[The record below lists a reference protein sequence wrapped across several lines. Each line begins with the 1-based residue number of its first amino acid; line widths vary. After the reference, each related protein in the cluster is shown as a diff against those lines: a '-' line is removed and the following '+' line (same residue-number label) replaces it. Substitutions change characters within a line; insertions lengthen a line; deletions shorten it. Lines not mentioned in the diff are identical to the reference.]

1 MHGQLSLGA
10 LAEQVQAQTIDTV
23 VAAFPDMQGRLVGKR
38 FHAGYFCESAHEE
51 THGCDY
57 LLACDIDMEPV
68 PGYQVASWQR
78 SEEHTSE
85 LQSQFHLVC
94 RLLLEKK
101 KLEVVDSGQVGPDQ
115 G

>member
-1 MHGQLSLGA
+1 MQGQLSLGA
-10 LAEQVQAQTIDTV
+10 LAEEVEAGTIDTV

-68 PGYQVASWQR
+68 PGYAFTSWAKGYGDFRPCRR
-78 SEEHTSE
+78 SPARN
-85 LQSQFHLVC
+85 L
-94 RLLLEKK
+94 
-101 KLEVVDSGQVGPDQ
+101 
-115 G
+115 